1 MQWLWISAE
10 TPVPQATASALVKG
24 QSAADVALQLVQV
37 LFSLGLVVGLIFAL
51 AWFIRRN
58 RHFTQEDKQ
67 IQFVERMSLG
77 TKEQLVLVEVA
88 GERLLLGVNAGG
100 INTLHHFPAPCIAAA
115 AKAGAGHEDVGGAD
129 GQQGE
134 VFTGADGKVD
144 NPSFASFLSRMLNQK
159 VSG

>member
-10 TPVPQATASALVKG
+10 TAVPKATAGVLVKG
-24 QSAADVALQLVQV
+24 QSAADMAVQLVQV
-37 LFSLGLVVGLIFAL
+37 LFSLGLVVGLIFAI

-58 RHFTQEDKQ
+58 RHFTQTDRQ

-100 INTLHHFPAPCIAAA
+100 INTLHHFSAPSSAPSSSTVAAA
-115 AKAGAGHEDVGGAD
+115 ANGKCAVEPEKPAGLKAS
-129 GQQGE
+129 GE
-134 VFTGADGKVD
+134 G
-144 NPSFASFLSRMLNQK
+144 PSFASFLSGMLNQK